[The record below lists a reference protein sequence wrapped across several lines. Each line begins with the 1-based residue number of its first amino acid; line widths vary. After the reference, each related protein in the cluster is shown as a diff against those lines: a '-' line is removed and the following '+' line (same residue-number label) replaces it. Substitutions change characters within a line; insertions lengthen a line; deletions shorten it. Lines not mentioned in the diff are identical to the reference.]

1 MGKLKI
7 INDEELKKESR
18 SLAVQDNVALIPMTL
33 GLAGAGVTFAL
44 DFLMWSYA
52 SLGLAGLGVV
62 LLGSNLL
69 FRKNHFQ
76 QTYLQKYNKN
86 LEKENIKKLENI
98 QKSLKNEKAARQM
111 ELFKVKYS
119 HFKKVLQEQLT
130 ESSLAYQRL
139 IGGFDQ
145 LYLMA
150 TNNVEKVLNY
160 EQNMSKI
167 DRHYIKTELE
177 RLSKVQVFKEYEET
191 EIRSLQERLELWSE
205 YQEKINV
212 VLADNEVALTKM
224 DSTLASLTEL
234 KKPENMRSALA
245 ELQTLANVLDKRNKP
260 EVINLT
266 D

>member
-1 MGKLKI
+1 MGELKI
-7 INDEELKKESR
+7 INDKELKKESR
-18 SLAVQDNVALIPMTL
+18 SLAIQDNIGLIPMAV
-33 GLAGAGVTFAL
+33 GFSGAGMTFAL
-44 DFLMWSYA
+44 DLLMYSYA
-52 SLGLAGLGVV
+52 SLAVAGLGV
-62 LLGSNLL
+62 LILGSNLI

-76 QTYLQKYNKN
+76 QNYLKAHNKEI
-86 LEKENIKKLENI
+86 EKQNIKKLENI
-98 QKSLKNEKAARQM
+98 KKSLKNEKAARQM
-111 ELFKVKYS
+111 ELFKVKYV
-119 HFKKVLQEQLT
+119 HFKNVLKEQLS
-130 ESSLAYQRL
+130 ESSLAFQRL

-167 DRHYIKTELE
+167 DRLYIKTELD
-177 RLSKVQVFKEYEET
+177 RLSKIEVLKEYEET
-191 EIRSLQERLELWSE
+191 EIRSLQERLQLWSE

-245 ELQTLANVLDKRNKP
+245 ELQTLANVLDKRTKP
-260 EVINLT
+260 KGIDLT
-266 D
+266 E